1 MTDNTINAD
10 DMKMEPAELYRED
23 LYTDRKIGTI
33 RVLTPVNT
41 DGSTDE
47 SREPKYVGQA
57 QMYTP
62 AGALPL
68 TFEIEAANLGEA
80 ADKFGGEAKLA
91 MEKAIEELKEM
102 RRQASSQIVMPGS
115 GGGMGGP
122 GSMGGPG
129 GGIQMP

>member
-1 MTDNTINAD
+1 MTDQQTVDAD
-10 DMKMEPAELYRED
+10 EMKMNPAEMYRED
-23 LYTDRKIGTI
+23 VYTDRKIGTI
-33 RVLTPVNT
+33 RVLTPVT
-41 DGSTDE
+41 ADGSTDE
-47 SREPKYVGQA
+47 SREINYVGQA

-80 ADKFGGEAKLA
+80 AEKFGEEAKVA

-102 RRQASSQIVMPGS
+102 RRQQSSQIVMPGQ
-115 GGGMGGP
+115 GGGP
-122 GSMGGPG
+122 GGPG